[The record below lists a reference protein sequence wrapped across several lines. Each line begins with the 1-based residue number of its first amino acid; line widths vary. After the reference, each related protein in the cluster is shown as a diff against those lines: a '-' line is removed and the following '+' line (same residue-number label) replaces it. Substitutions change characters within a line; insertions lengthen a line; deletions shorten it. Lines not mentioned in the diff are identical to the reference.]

1 MASIRRLR
9 ARAWNSSSNFGRANA
24 GASRETGTRLRAP
37 KSPRR
42 AERYPA
48 SAPLCQYRDI
58 LDPSGPASGVALSIN
73 PPHDQRKAKNIPPS
87 GPALA
92 KSVVRPS
99 ITASSK
105 ALRRKPIAVQ
115 LRSPRGLFDCLPV
128 SLPSSPI
135 LCICSVRHSLPGE
148 RPTEPESPGR
158 PAWRWWCLAS
168 SNT

>member
-1 MASIRRLR
+1 MASIRRL
-9 ARAWNSSSNFGRANA
+9 ARAWNSSSNLGRTNA

-87 GPALA
+87 GPAPPRA
-92 KSVVRPS
+92 SFAQASRPAPRHWDENPS
-99 ITASSK
+99 QLNYDHPGAS
-105 ALRRKPIAVQ
+105 LIAC
-115 LRSPRGLFDCLPV
+115 PFPCLPH
-128 SLPSSPI
+128 PSCASAPFVTHCQGN
-135 LCICSVRHSLPGE
+135 LNRPAVLPG
-148 RPTEPESPGR
+148 GGGAL
-158 PAWRWWCLAS
+158 PATH
-168 SNT
+168 NT